1 MLWSQ
6 LWRVPPLHVHC
17 FMSTRPQHA
26 GSMLHCVRQACCVSQ
41 SMQQYGASGGV
52 GKQEPV
58 VSVQCISSRT
68 MLHILY
74 NYSSRCCKSSTAC
87 LPVVCNPQTHGPDSA
102 AHNCIGMLHNTGD
115 FNTLGAVGHNVD
127 DAIWEHQAAAIG
139 LSGRLRVSVQQMH
152 LNTLTCLDL
161 LDNMSACRWSFQSH
175 LIRIKYSISYIH
187 PCNSSSHKKR
197 PAYNLWK
204 NYRQ

>member
-1 MLWSQ
+1 
-6 LWRVPPLHVHC
+6 
-17 FMSTRPQHA
+17 MSTRPQHA
-26 GSMLHCVRQACCVSQ
+26 GSMLHCCVRQACCVSQ

-68 MLHILY
+68 MLHMLY

-152 LNTLTCLDL
+152 LKHIDL
-161 LDNMSACRWSFQSH
+161 PRPPGQHERMQMVFPITSDPLQ
-175 LIRIKYSISYIH
+175 IQYIIH
-187 PCNSSSHKKR
+187 TPM
-197 PAYNLWK
+197 
-204 NYRQ
+204 QFV